1 MKYILYLFL
10 GMAFGLFMVKADIYP
25 FNQSSKASTPEPVK
39 VSELVPSNISL
50 LSEDLYAKNGITMWR
65 DDKHGVVC
73 FIYEAGIAQTARA
86 GISCLPRG
94 QVLP

>member
-1 MKYILYLFL
+1 MKYILYLVL

-25 FNQSSKASTPEPVK
+25 FNQPSKHSTHEPVK
-39 VSELVPSNISL
+39 VSEPSQTSTL
-50 LSEDLYAKNGITMWR
+50 KVSEDLYAKNGITMWR

>member
-1 MKYILYLFL
+1 MKYVIYLVL
-10 GMAFGLFMVKADIYP
+10 GMAFGLFLVKAEVYP
-25 FNQSSKASTPEPVK
+25 FNQHPKPEVK
-39 VSELVPSNISL
+39 TVEAEPVPSNFTRL
-50 LSEDLYAKNGITMWR
+50 TEDPYTKNGITMWR

-73 FIYEAGIAQTARA
+73 FIYEAGIGQTSRA

>member
-1 MKYILYLFL
+1 MFKYFL
-10 GMAFGLFMVKADIYP
+10 FGLLGLGLGWLINDYYDNHSA
-25 FNQSSKASTPEPVK
+25 PEPAK
-39 VSELVPSNISL
+39 VSEVVPSNISL